1 MFRPISAIIMF
12 FTTSLLKSV
21 IYLPITTSP
30 RDLRKYI
37 TLFNKEVVKNLMMAD
52 IGRIL

>member
-1 MFRPISAIIMF
+1 MFRHISAIIRF

-21 IYLPITTSP
+21 IYLPKPHGDIY
-30 RDLRKYI
+30 K

-52 IGRIL
+52 IGRNM